1 MLNIMQNKIVGVNN
15 ELDSPEILVKKESL
29 GSKNKNFEIN
39 LQTSPKR
46 QLTEKNL
53 QSIPRFN
60 SVFVQNVQQLQ
71 IDDNETEFT
80 FEDKRK
86 E

>member
-1 MLNIMQNKIVGVNN
+1 MGHVKTHKWESHRMLNIMQNKIVGVNN

-46 QLTEKNL
+46 
-53 QSIPRFN
+53 
-60 SVFVQNVQQLQ
+60 
-71 IDDNETEFT
+71 
-80 FEDKRK
+80 
-86 E
+86 